1 MAGFVDLVCIEGPDD
16 GMRFTLEVG
25 TYRVIGRQGDP
36 SDSTVQMTR
45 DGDRMLDADQQ
56 RVVDSVASRGIRT
69 RFKKRGADILVDD
82 GSVSRTHAVVF
93 ADDSGTSVADLMSTN
108 GTKVNGAPIE
118 DVDLSDGDVIQI
130 GQTKLRLTLDAT

>member
-1 MAGFVDLVCIEGPDD
+1 MSGFVDLVVIEGPDD

-36 SDSTVQMTR
+36 SDSTVQMTHE
-45 DGDRMLDADQQ
+45 GDRMLDADQQ
-56 RVVDSVASRGIRT
+56 RVVDSVASRGVRT

-93 ADDSGTSVADLMSTN
+93 ADATGTSVADLMSTN
-108 GTKVNGAPIE
+108 GTKVNGGPIE
-118 DVDLSDGDVIQI
+118 DVDLKEGDVIQI
-130 GQTKLRLTLDAT
+130 GQTKLKLVEDVS